1 MGVKSVVDRIETI
14 FSKKENFDESG
25 FAYADLVTPEL
36 AEALGNLGEK
46 DVKRLERLGYGFNWF
61 DTGRTDGIIF
71 KTIRDKGSRKA
82 GYVRRMYF
90 NQVYPFDNY
99 KEEKDGQS

>member
-1 MGVKSVVDRIETI
+1 MGVKSVAEQVETI

-36 AEALGNLGEK
+36 AEALGHLDDK
-46 DVKRLERLGYGFNWF
+46 DRRKLERLGYGFNWF

-71 KTIRDKGSRKA
+71 KTIHDKGSRKA
-82 GYVRRMYF
+82 GYVLRMYF